1 MKCNDGEGGCTNPND
16 PEQARFDG
24 QGGRG
29 RDGPGGPPG
38 RGGPPG
44 MKGGPH
50 GKGGPPHGK
59 GGPRGGRGRGGR
71 RDFGDEFGT
80 IKILVTVIIVLVLVL
95 IGVSFAYY
103 KKSKETT
110 AMMPHVAPAV
120 FELPNTS
127 TVQSTHNDNTMTAD
141 KNQMA

>member
-50 GKGGPPHGK
+50 GKGGP
-59 GGPRGGRGRGGR
+59 RGGRGRGGR

-80 IKILVTVIIVLVLVL
+80 IEILVTVIIVLVLVL

-103 KKSKETT
+103 KKSKETA
-110 AMMPHVAPAV
+110 AMIPTIQPSAAHA

-127 TVQSTHNDNTMTAD
+127 NVMTTKNFDDTAVVGD
-141 KNQMA
+141 KHEMV